1 MSWMDGWWAYAF
13 IAIAGWLATD
23 IWRWLGVLAG
33 NRLRDDSE
41 ALNWVR
47 AVATALVAAVIAK
60 LVLYPTGGFG
70 PSPRWLRLGSRV
82 LGALAFWPSRLCG
95 FGSAPSFSARSRFS
109 SPARNPSPGSERRSL
124 PWPQASGGWASD
136 ELKRNNRKIP

>member
-1 MSWMDGWWAYAF
+1 MDGWWAYAF

-60 LVLYPTGGFG
+60 LILYPTGVLAQ
-70 PSPRWLRLGSRV
+70 SPLWLRLGAVAVGAIAFFLARQKPAV
-82 LGALAFWPSRLCG
+82 GIATAVAALGVGLWWLG
-95 FGSAPSFSARSRFS
+95 F
-109 SPARNPSPGSERRSL
+109 
-124 PWPQASGGWASD
+124 
-136 ELKRNNRKIP
+136 